1 MHPARQW
8 QQQPVTTGIA
18 FGSGVLGAV
27 GCIVGLVRGLMVY
40 APTAW
45 AATFEVGIPSAVL
58 GVILGATVGLVAQIS
73 RRLRS

>member
-18 FGSGVLGAV
+18 FGAAILGVI

-45 AATFEVGIPSAVL
+45 AATFEIGIPSALLGVVL
-58 GVILGATVGLVAQIS
+58 GGAVGLVALMA
-73 RRLRS
+73 RRLHS